1 MTQKKGNI
9 IPLPEGVPK
18 TYLEAVLVGYVEI
31 RTCTSMGSM
40 SWHGFNPD
48 EAPIERGGARARGQL
63 FVRLPM
69 SGVKG
74 THMRVYLAK
83 PPD

>member
-1 MTQKKGNI
+1 MSQTKGNV

-18 TYLEAVLVGYVEI
+18 TYLEAILSGYVET
-31 RTCTSMGSM
+31 RTCSSMGSM
-40 SWHGFNPD
+40 GWHGFNPD
-48 EAPIERGGARARGQL
+48 EAPIERAGARARGQL

-83 PPD
+83 PSV